1 MPLLST
7 TLYPTHPAKSQKVL
21 EVLLDGVDQTT
32 AAALRDPNDGD
43 AGWTTLDV
51 VCHLRDFEQV
61 WQRRLQMAL
70 TQDNPPFEPFDPN
83 ALVTANDYA
92 GQDFAQVWAERT
104 ALRAESIAMLDAIT
118 DEQWSRTGLHA
129 RFGSLTIIE
138 LKFQLPLHDLDHAEQ
153 IARILGQ

>member
-1 MPLLST
+1 MPLLSP

-32 AAALRDPNDGD
+32 ATALRDQSDGD

-51 VCHLRDFEQV
+51 VCHLRDFEQL
-61 WQRRLQMAL
+61 WQSRLQLAL
-70 TQDNPPFEPFDPN
+70 TQDNPTFGPFDPI

-92 GQDFAQVWAERT
+92 GQDFAAVWAERT
-104 ALRAESIAMLDAIT
+104 ALRAESIAMLDALT
-118 DEQWSRTGLHA
+118 DEQWSRTALHA
-129 RFGSLTIIE
+129 RFGPISVVE
-138 LKFQLPLHDLDHAEQ
+138 LKIQLPLHDLDHAEQ